1 MAMESSD
8 PSSRGQS
15 SRPPEISDIV
25 RLCEALNR
33 EGAKYLVVG
42 GFAIIQA
49 GYPRFTEDLDLL
61 IDTSLEN
68 ESRVLKVLAR
78 LPDGVA
84 SQIEPGD
91 IAHYGVV
98 RISDEIMVDLM
109 KSGCGITY
117 SDAIADAVWREIDGI
132 RIPFA
137 SKPTLWRM
145 KQTLREKDIPD
156 RIFLAEAMAREG
168 IKPDPPICKDEDNL
182 RGVPRWLKRILSR
195 LFPGS

>member
-1 MAMESSD
+1 MAVESSD
-8 PSSRGQS
+8 ASSFDQG
-15 SRPPEISDIV
+15 SRPPEIGDIV
-25 RLCEALNR
+25 RLCDALNR
-33 EGAKYLVVG
+33 EGARYLVVG

-61 IDTSLEN
+61 IETSIEN
-68 ESRVLKVLAR
+68 ESRVLKVLAQ

-84 SQIEPGD
+84 TQVEPGE
-91 IAHYGVV
+91 ISHYGVV

-117 SDAIADAVWREIDGI
+117 ADAIADAVWRDIEGI

-137 SKPTLWRM
+137 SKQTLWRM
-145 KQTLREKDIPD
+145 KQTLRDKDIPD

-168 IKPDPPICKDEDNL
+168 IEPDPPVQIDQDEL
-182 RGVPRWLKRILSR
+182 RGVPHWLRRILSR
-195 LFPGS
+195 LFPSA

>member
-8 PSSRGQS
+8 ASSREQG

-61 IDTSLEN
+61 IETNVEN
-68 ESRVLKVLAR
+68 ESRVLKVLAQ

-84 SQIEPGD
+84 AQVKPGEVS
-91 IAHYGVV
+91 HYGVV

-117 SDAIADAVWREIDGI
+117 ADAITDAVWREIDGT

-137 SKPTLWRM
+137 SKPTLWKM
-145 KQTLREKDIPD
+145 KQTLRDKDIAD

-168 IKPDPPICKDEDNL
+168 LQPDPPLCKDQDDM

>member
-8 PSSRGQS
+8 ASSREQG
-15 SRPPEISDIV
+15 SRPPEIGDIV

-33 EGAKYLVVG
+33 EGAKYLVIG

-68 ESRVLKVLAR
+68 EACVLKVLAR

-84 SQIEPGD
+84 AQVAPGE
-91 IAHYGVV
+91 ISHYGVV

-117 SDAIADAVWREIDGI
+117 ADAIADAVWRDIDGI

-168 IKPDPPICKDEDNL
+168 IKPDPPIRIGGDEL
-182 RGVPRWLKRILSR
+182 RGVPHWLRRILSR
-195 LFPGS
+195 LFPSA